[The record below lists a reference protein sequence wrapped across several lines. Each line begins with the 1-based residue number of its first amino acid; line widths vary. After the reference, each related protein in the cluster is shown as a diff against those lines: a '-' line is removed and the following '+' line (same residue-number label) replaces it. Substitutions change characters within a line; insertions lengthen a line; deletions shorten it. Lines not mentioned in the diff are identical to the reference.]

1 MKETKIIILDFDGTL
16 GDTASVIIK
25 TMHETIREM
34 GLPTR
39 TDEQC
44 AAMIGLRLVEIPP
57 VLFPECDIDVD
68 LYADTYRRLF
78 DIHNKDG
85 AVNLYPNVIET
96 LKALKARGLTLTIA
110 SSRGQTSLSQFV
122 KNLGLTEIITYI
134 LGAGDVENG
143 KPHPEAIFKTLD
155 KYGFTPDQ
163 AIMVGDTI
171 FDIQMGINAGTR
183 TCGVTYG
190 NGSRESLSP
199 ADWLIDDF
207 SELLALACPI
217 TEE

>member
-57 VLFPECDIDVD
+57 VLFPECNIDVD

-96 LKALKARGLTLTIA
+96 LKALKARGITLTIA
-110 SSRGQTSLSQFV
+110 SSRGQASLSQFV
-122 KNLGLTEIITYI
+122 KNLGLTDIITYI

>member
-1 MKETKIIILDFDGTL
+1 MTETKIIILDFDGTL

-96 LKALKARGLTLTIA
+96 LKALKARGITLTIA
-110 SSRGQTSLSQFV
+110 SSRGQASLSQFV
-122 KNLGLTEIITYI
+122 KNLGLTDIITYI

-207 SELLALACPI
+207 SELLALACPV
-217 TEE
+217 TDE

>member
-1 MKETKIIILDFDGTL
+1 MNNNIKLVILDFDGTL
-16 GDTASVIIK
+16 GETASVIIE
-25 TMHETIREM
+25 TMHATIREM
-34 GLPTR
+34 GLPER
-39 TDEQC
+39 TDAEC
-44 AAMIGLRLVEIPP
+44 AAMIGLRLLEIPP
-57 VLFPECDIDVD
+57 VLFPESNIDVE

-78 DIHNKDG
+78 DIYNTDG

-96 LKALKARGLTLTIA
+96 LKELKARGLTLTIA
-110 SSRGQTSLSQFV
+110 SSRGQGSLSQFV

-134 LGAGDVENG
+134 LGAGDVQEG

-163 AIMVGDTI
+163 ALMVGDTI

-190 NGSRESLSP
+190 NGSRESLSK

-207 SELLALACPI
+207 GQLLELVK
-217 TEE
+217 